1 MDIQKSDQK
10 QATIIAQ
17 LEMRVDFL
25 ETQLCRLN
33 EMLIEFGFHEGI
45 KSLTSALGEAIEI
58 EKLSRQEKE
67 PD

>member
-10 QATIIAQ
+10 QATIAQ

-58 EKLSRQEKE
+58 EKLYRQEKE
-67 PD
+67 PE